1 MEINEL
7 RSAITVLSLAIF
19 LGIVWWACSKS
30 NSSRF
35 NQAAQLPFDEESN
48 HG

>member
-7 RSAITVLSLAIF
+7 RSAVTVLSLALF
-19 LGIVWWACSKS
+19 LGIVWWAYSKS
-30 NSSRF
+30 NSARF
-35 NQAAQLPFDEESN
+35 EQAAQLPFDEESN